1 MLFTTP
7 KIGLHDNRPLLARL
21 VTNPGSVNEVVIL
34 RGQSARFTS
43 YINLV
48 ELGVTTS
55 EDRLAVI
62 GTQVGTYDVCN
73 LQFTSGTTG
82 HPKAAM
88 LTHQ

>member
-21 VTNPGSVNEVVIL
+21 VKNPGSVKEIVIL
-34 RGQSARFTS
+34 RSQPGRFTS
-43 YINLV
+43 YGDLV
-48 ELGVTTS
+48 ELGTTTS
-55 EDRLAVI
+55 EDKLAAV
-62 GTQVGTYDVCN
+62 GAQVATYDVCN

>member
-21 VTNPGSVNEVVIL
+21 AKNPGSVNEVVIL
-34 RGQSARFTS
+34 RGKPGRLTS
-43 YINLV
+43 YGNLV
-48 ELGVTTS
+48 ELGGTTS
-55 EDRLAVI
+55 EDKLAEV